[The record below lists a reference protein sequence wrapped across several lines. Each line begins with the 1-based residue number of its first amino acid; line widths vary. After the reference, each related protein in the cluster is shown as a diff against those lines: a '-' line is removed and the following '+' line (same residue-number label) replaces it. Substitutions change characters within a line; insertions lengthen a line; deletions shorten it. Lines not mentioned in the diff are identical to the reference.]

1 MISVRETETLCA
13 METVFD
19 SLVPFFPTQA
29 TESISSEP
37 ITRNTGPGTSTQ
49 ELTTGLINLLNGI
62 EEALLAICEDVET
75 MVKDQ
80 NKSKS
85 TISVISS

>member
-1 MISVRETETLCA
+1 
-13 METVFD
+13 METVFN

-62 EEALLAICEDVET
+62 EETLLAICEDVET

-85 TISVISS
+85 AMSVISS